1 GTRLAASLGTRAVP
15 VGRAPGAAVR
25 PLEVETTLA
34 GTRGVLDLAG
44 TRLPFAC
51 RLVGAPHVENVLG
64 AVGAAWALGVAPDA
78 MAAGLAAVQP
88 PPGRIEQ
95 IAGPGFTVVVDYA
108 HSPDALA
115 RVLDVLRPLTRGAL
129 IAVFGCGGDRD
140 RGKRALMGEAAARRS
155 DVVV

>member
-1 GTRLAASLGTRAVP
+1 
-15 VGRAPGAAVR
+15 
-25 PLEVETTLA
+25 
-34 GTRGVLDLAG
+34 
-44 TRLPFAC
+44 
-51 RLVGAPHVENVLG
+51 
-64 AVGAAWALGVAPDA
+64 AWALGVAPDA
-78 MAAGLAAVQP
+78 IAAGLAAVQP

-155 DVVV
+155 DVVVLTSDNPRTEDPGRILADIEAGVRTAGMPPLPRAVPGARGYTVEPDRRAAIHLAVAVARPGDLVLVA